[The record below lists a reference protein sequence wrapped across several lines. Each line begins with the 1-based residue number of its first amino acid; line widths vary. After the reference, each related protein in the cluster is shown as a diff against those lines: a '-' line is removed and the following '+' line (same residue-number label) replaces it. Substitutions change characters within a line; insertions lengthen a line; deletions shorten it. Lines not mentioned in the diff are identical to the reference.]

1 MRLKLTLLSAAL
13 SAFFCTQAQATD
25 LMDIYKEAFVRDPV
39 VQQLKAAR
47 DAAFANLDE
56 ATASLLPQ
64 VDVTGSITGTRTSSN
79 NGINANNRNSQ
90 AGISLSQLIWSH
102 GTWLNRSIAEK
113 NAEKNE
119 IAYKDALQKL
129 ILRVS
134 QAYFN
139 VLNAADV
146 VSYNHANNKAL
157 KNQLDEAIRRLQVGL
172 IAETDKLEAQAA
184 FDLSKASV
192 ISAENNLKTSYEDL
206 RALTG
211 RAVDITELSELDLA
225 KFSTPAVQ
233 KTLKQLLKQAEGNNL
248 TLQQAV
254 IDRDIARDQITKA
267 KSGHEPTVSL
277 NASASTGYTRYDHE
291 IAGSS
296 QTTGNAWNESLGIGV
311 NIPIYHGGATSAQ
324 VDAAQANYVAAS
336 QALEQ
341 AHRTL
346 ISDVNNG
353 YNNVSAAISSVNAF
367 DLSVK
372 SASSALNSTTAGYEV
387 GTRTMTDVLDATQK
401 LYNAM
406 QNAAAAR
413 YQYIMS
419 RLNLKYTG
427 GDLKVDDLQSVNSG
441 LKQR

>member
-1 MRLKLTLLSAAL
+1 MRLKLTMLSAVL
-13 SAFFCTQAQATD
+13 SAFFCTQVQATD

-39 VQQLKAAR
+39 VQQLKASR

-64 VDVTGSITGTRTSSN
+64 VDVTGSITGTRTSAN

-90 AGISLSQLIWSH
+90 AGVSLSQLIWSH
-102 GTWLNRSIAEK
+102 GAWLNRTIAEK
-113 NAEKNE
+113 NAEKSE
-119 IAYKDALQKL
+119 LAYKDALQKL

-146 VSYNHANNKAL
+146 VSYNNANNKAL
-157 KNQLDEAIRRLQVGL
+157 KNQLDEAVRRLQVGL
-172 IAETDKLEAQAA
+172 IAETDRLEAQAA
-184 FDLSKASV
+184 YDLSKASV
-192 ISAENNLKTSYEDL
+192 ISAENNLMTSYEDL
-206 RALTG
+206 RTLTG
-211 RAVDITELSELDLA
+211 RAVTIAELSELDLS

-233 KTLKQLLKQAEGNNL
+233 KTIQQLLKQAEGNNL

-254 IDRDIARDQITKA
+254 IDRDIARDNITRA

-277 NASASTGYTRYDHE
+277 NAQASTGYTRYDHQ
-291 IAGSS
+291 IPGSS
-296 QTTGNAWNESLGIGV
+296 QTTGNAWSESLGLGV

-324 VDAAQANYVAAS
+324 VEAAQANYVAAS

-341 AHRTL
+341 THRTL

-419 RLNLKYTG
+419 RLSLKYTG
-427 GDLKVDDLQSVNSG
+427 GDLKVEDLQSVNSG
-441 LKQR
+441 LKNR